1 MLRGKGYT
9 EFVPYYRTKRRWSDR
24 TKVVEIPLF
33 AGYVFCRFDP
43 NDRLP
48 ILQTPGVVDVV
59 RFGQDFIPVDERE
72 IESIGSIVNSG
83 AEVTPWPYL
92 REGQR
97 VRIRGGALDRVEG
110 ILIDFRNGRRIVV
123 SITILQRSVAAELD
137 RADVEPIL

>member
-97 VRIRGGALDRVEG
+97 VRIRGGALDGVEG

>member
-24 TKVVEIPLF
+24 TRVVEIPLF

-97 VRIRGGALDRVEG
+97 VRIRGGALDGVEG

>member
-59 RFGQDFIPVDERE
+59 RFGQDFIPVNERE

-97 VRIRGGALDRVEG
+97 VRIRGGALDGVEG